1 MFSRIAL
8 TVAVIISLCC
18 LPGKASDTGE
28 QVKVVVVPSRYML
41 VKLGFDLAGMRSVKL
56 MSYHDKTTTSET
68 LLYEWNRRL
77 KAWDPVDLSV
87 YRSGDAVESRGSTLV
102 VLIGSDKQVPSGLIN
117 GSSWADTVVRIES
130 LDMVTLANSLDRIFR
145 FTSAEWRGLAQKY
158 GLELKDLNEN
168 LRRWGKYGK
177 PGTENKKSQVDSIIQ
192 ENTMQQTETETIA
205 PEASVDEAQPVVF
218 VEEKV
223 DNSVVEEQ
231 DTQPEKGTASIEAA
245 ASEDTIAPEDK

>member
-1 MFSRIAL
+1 MFSKIAL
-8 TVAVIISLCC
+8 TVVVIISLCC
-18 LPGKASDTGE
+18 LPGKASETGE

-41 VKLGFDLAGMRSVKL
+41 VKLGFDIVGMRSVKL

-87 YRSGDAVESRGSTLV
+87 YRAGDAVKSRGSTLV

-145 FTSAEWRGLAQKY
+145 FTSAEWRMLAQKY

-177 PGTENKKSQVDSIIQ
+177 PGTENKEPEVDSIIR
-192 ENTMQQTETETIA
+192 ENTMQQTEKEPIA
-205 PEASVDEAQPVVF
+205 PAASVDEAQPLVVL
-218 VEEKV
+218 EEKV
-223 DNSVVEEQ
+223 DNAVVQEH
-231 DTQPEKGTASIEAA
+231 DTAPEKGTASV
-245 ASEDTIAPEDK
+245 EDAVLEENIAPEDK